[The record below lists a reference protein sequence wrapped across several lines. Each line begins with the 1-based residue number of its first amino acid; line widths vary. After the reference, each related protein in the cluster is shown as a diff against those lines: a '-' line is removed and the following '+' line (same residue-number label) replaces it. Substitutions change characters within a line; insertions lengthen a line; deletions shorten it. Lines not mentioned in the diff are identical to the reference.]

1 MLGTQQEGFNGLGQH
16 LVTMP
21 EDTTMKQKSQSKTE
35 KYVVDITI
43 SLRVGKWC
51 LESMWLP

>member
-1 MLGTQQEGFNGLGQH
+1 MLGTWQEGFNGLGQH

-35 KYVVDITI
+35 KYVVTMNNETI
-43 SLRVGKWC
+43 KYDKNMRLGI
-51 LESMWLP
+51 ET